1 MFERVESAMRLE
13 YLPSVLQLQQD
24 IQMKQNEVQRETR
37 KREKMD
43 KELTSE
49 KKDLEARTA
58 EIKALQGQ
66 LQRSKDDNTRL
77 ELQLKEQRVRLT
89 TNIFTTCCRML

>member
-89 TNIFTTCCRML
+89 INIVTTCCRML